1 MSTAQIYHQGIQAI
15 QEQQS
20 KVSKTSLQV
29 ASGKRIQSPS
39 DDPIAAV
46 QSVALSTVKKTAEQ
60 YQKNITLSRAKL
72 NLEESTLQQI
82 GDNLQRVR
90 EVALQGNND
99 TLSIEDRSFLA
110 TELRQRLAE
119 IVDLTNTRDANGEY
133 IFAGN
138 RSLSQPFVSS
148 EGGEFSYYGDESQ
161 RLVQIS
167 ASRQVSINDPGS
179 DVFMQVP
186 QGNGSFVAMDGAN
199 NTGTGVIDP
208 GSVTDPTLWDS
219 DTYTITFTTA
229 DSYEVRDSV
238 GTLVSSG
245 DFVSGD
251 TIAFSGI
258 QTKIDGTPA
267 VGDRFIILPAGS
279 QDIFSL
285 YQGLIAALESPGT
298 DAVGGA
304 KFHNAVNR
312 AMVGLDQAM
321 GGMLNTRSSVGA
333 RLQSLDNES
342 EFNDHTVLSL
352 EEAISTIEDL
362 DYAEAISRLQLQL
375 TGLQAAQQSYMKLQ
389 EFSLFDFLR

>member
-1 MSTAQIYHQGIQAI
+1 MIRMSTAQIFHQGIQAI
-15 QEQQS
+15 QDQQS

-46 QSVALSTVKKTAEQ
+46 QSVDLSTVKKTAEQ

-82 GDNLQRVR
+82 GDNMQRVR

-110 TELRQRLAE
+110 TELRQRFAE
-119 IVDLTNTRDANGEY
+119 IVDLTNTRDSNGEY

-138 RSLSQPFVSS
+138 RSQSQPFVSS
-148 EGGEFSYYGDESQ
+148 EGGEFSYYGDDSQ

-167 ASRQVSINDPGS
+167 TSRQVSINDPGS

-186 QGNGSFVAMDGAN
+186 QGNGSFVAMDSAD

-229 DSYEVRDSV
+229 DSYEVVRE
-238 GTLVSSG
+238 SG
-245 DFVSGD
+245 RRIG
-251 TIAFSGI
+251 
-258 QTKIDGTPA
+258 
-267 VGDRFIILPAGS
+267 
-279 QDIFSL
+279 
-285 YQGLIAALESPGT
+285 
-298 DAVGGA
+298 
-304 KFHNAVNR
+304 
-312 AMVGLDQAM
+312 
-321 GGMLNTRSSVGA
+321 
-333 RLQSLDNES
+333 
-342 EFNDHTVLSL
+342 
-352 EEAISTIEDL
+352 
-362 DYAEAISRLQLQL
+362 
-375 TGLQAAQQSYMKLQ
+375 
-389 EFSLFDFLR
+389 